1 MNLHGLIRLS
11 TPLMT
16 VAITLIIACGQVNLL
31 ATETPTSGRAPP
43 PPLATSSPAV
53 GGRFA
58 SPPCVDYDDYQ
69 ASAMAFY
76 ALSAF
81 VQSGLDAATEDT
93 EGESLQSAMARFE
106 QTVRRVL
113 AGESVTPTDPVEE
126 LAIFWV
132 VSDGCMR

>member
-1 MNLHGLIRLS
+1 
-11 TPLMT
+11 
-16 VAITLIIACGQVNLL
+16 
-31 ATETPTSGRAPP
+31 
-43 PPLATSSPAV
+43 
-53 GGRFA
+53 
-58 SPPCVDYDDYQ
+58 
-69 ASAMAFY
+69 MAFY